1 MLSSRTSRASSI
13 CLMAMGLEPG
23 LAARAETDQLKD
35 GFNRVIDYLRVSVT
49 DRCDMRCAYCMPKA
63 FKGFQEPANWLSH
76 QETGRLV
83 NLFVGLG
90 ISKVRLTGGE
100 PLLRRNL
107 PDLVRNLSSLPGLTD
122 LSLSTNGAHL
132 VAHAPAL
139 KAAGLHRLNVSLDTL
154 KPAKFHEITHRD
166 CLEDVLAGIQLVL
179 ALGFSPI
186 KINMV
191 VQAGVNDD
199 EVDDMLQFAVEHGLV
214 LRLIETMPIGH
225 AGLGKTAVDLTALTR
240 RLVEKHRL
248 IPYIEPA
255 RTGPAQNWRVP
266 NSSAMLGVI
275 TPMSQ
280 HFCAACNRL
289 RLGVDG
295 TLYPCLGHNDA
306 TPLGRMMRRG
316 ASDAELIEAILSAVA
331 HKPERHEFHERP
343 ERVVRF
349 MSVTGG

>member
-1 MLSSRTSRASSI
+1 MGHDDRPYLRA
-13 CLMAMGLEPG
+13 G
-23 LAARAETDQLKD
+23 AAELKD
-35 GFNRVIDYLRVSVT
+35 SFHRVIDYLRVSVT
-49 DRCDMRCAYCMPKA
+49 DRCDMRCSYCMPQA
-63 FKGFQEPANWLSH
+63 FKGFQEPSAWLSH
-76 QETGRLV
+76 QETFRLV
-83 NLFVGLG
+83 RVFASLG
-90 ISKVRLTGGE
+90 VRKVRLTGGE

-107 PDLVRNLSSLPGLTD
+107 PELVSHLSTLPGLTD

-132 VAHAPAL
+132 AAHAHAL

-154 KPAKFHEITHRD
+154 RPTRFHEITQRD
-166 CLEDVLAGIQLVL
+166 CLNDVLDGIALVRQ
-179 ALGFSPI
+179 LGFRPI

-199 EVDDMLQFAVEHGLV
+199 EVEDMLAFAVKNGLV

-225 AGLGKTAVDLTALTR
+225 ANLGKAAVNLTELTQ
-240 RLVEKHRL
+240 RLVEKYRL
-248 IPYIEPA
+248 TPHTEPI
-255 RTGPAQNWRVP
+255 RTGPAQSWRVP
-266 NSSAMLGVI
+266 NSAAMLGVI

-306 TPLGRMMRRG
+306 TPLGSMMRRG
-316 ASDAELIEAILSAVA
+316 ASDAELADAIWSTVA
-331 HKPERHEFHERP
+331 RKPERHEFHEKP

-349 MSVTGG
+349 MSATGG

>member
-1 MLSSRTSRASSI
+1 M
-13 CLMAMGLEPG
+13 
-23 LAARAETDQLKD
+23 D

-49 DRCDMRCAYCMPKA
+49 DRCDMRCSYCMPKA
-63 FKGFQEPANWLSH
+63 FKGFHEPATWLSH

-83 NLFVGLG
+83 KLFVGLG

-107 PDLVRNLSSLPGLTD
+107 PELVRSLSSLPGLTD

-139 KAAGLHRLNVSLDTL
+139 KSAGLHRLNVSLDTL
-154 KPAKFHEITHRD
+154 KPARFHEITHRD
-166 CLEDVLAGIQLVL
+166 CLDDVLAGIQLVRQ
-179 ALGFSPI
+179 LGLWPI

-199 EVDDMLQFAVEHGLV
+199 EVDDMLRFAVQHGLV

-225 AGLGKTAVDLTALTR
+225 AGLGRTAVDLTALTR
-240 RLVEKHRL
+240 RLVEQHHL
-248 IPYIEPA
+248 IPHIEPV
-255 RTGPAQNWRVP
+255 RTGPAQSWRVP
-266 NSSAMLGVI
+266 HSSAMLGVI

-295 TLYPCLGHNDA
+295 TLYPCLGHDDA
-306 TPLGRMMRRG
+306 TPLGTMMRRG
-316 ASDAELIEAILSAVA
+316 ASDTDLVAAILSAVA

-343 ERVVRF
+343 ERIVRF
-349 MSVTGG
+349 MSATGG